1 MVMKTYLKTLF
12 RMIKR
17 HLARLISIVF
27 MVFVSIGFVSGIGSS
42 NDKIN
47 YSLSEY
53 YQTQNVSDFIIKSKS
68 ESGFSTE
75 DIEKIQNCF
84 SGADINVGSSLDLK
98 LEGKEKRSLRIYF
111 LDFDNWNV
119 NIPTLKEGKKA
130 TEKTQIYAEASDNII
145 TGYNIGDE
153 IQLDFKE
160 ILINLSKQNNTELP
174 DMALS
179 VLNLLKPIT
188 VNVCG
193 IIQSPLTFSLDGEP
207 SYYNPKD
214 VTPNTTTG
222 TKDMDV
228 LDNILYVSKDIIP
241 TYKDAISYVPD
252 DMNKPFIVDNDIY
265 VAIEDRTQFEA
276 LSANYKEYISEK
288 ENVISELLPD
298 VEILTLEDNY
308 SFSSLTS
315 YAEKVERIGYII
327 MTAFMLV
334 TILVVFSTMTRL
346 LDEERSQIACLKT
359 LGYSSFAVV
368 SKYMLFALIATS
380 IGGFGAYFIG
390 MGITQLIYS
399 VFSYSYVMPPISPET
414 AIVFYI
420 ISLTVIIVGTLLA
433 TGVTGINM
441 MKESPADLIRPKPPK
456 TGEKVILEKIP
467 WLWKKIPFKFKS
479 TFRNVLRYKSR
490 FIMTIVA
497 VAFST
502 ALVLTGLALLDLCL
516 FNDFGSAAIMGISI
530 VIMVFAGLLTVII
543 IYTLTNIN
551 VSERNR
557 EIATL
562 MVLGYRDSEVSGY
575 IYREI
580 YINTFIGIIFGYLIS
595 LFLIWLMFDT
605 IGVGT
610 IGGVSW
616 FMWLIAPF
624 IVLVFTWLVT
634 IILRRKI
641 VKIDMNTSLKALE

>member
-75 DIEKIQNCF
+75 NIEKIQNCF

-130 TEKTQIYAEASDNII
+130 TERTQIYAEASDNII

-580 YINTFIGIIFGYLIS
+580 YINTFIGIIFGYPIS